1 MRLEAEAKRADRMAE
16 HLPGYHAALETSS
29 TGGTLALTYRAPTA
43 TTPTSDAPPP
53 PPSMAE
59 AEAAAAAEARAHVAS
74 WPGGLVA
81 TVAAKAEADAQAL
94 ADKEAAEK
102 EAERAQAAAAAA
114 EREKE
119 QVGPPMLHTTQQPY
133 MTCATCTEDDAFVK
147 RTHEADETRV

>member
-1 MRLEAEAKRADRMAE
+1 MVLQAEMRLEAEAKRADRMAE

-53 PPSMAE
+53 PPSVAE

-94 ADKEAAEK
+94 ADKEAAEE

-119 QVGPPMLHTTQQPY
+119 QVGPPLCTQQSSPH
-133 MTCATCTEDDAFVK
+133 MTCATCAEDAFVK
-147 RTHEADETRV
+147 TT